1 MTVKIEKLIRN
12 GCVAVLYSPGFG
24 AGWSTWAS
32 EDAEALL
39 FDPQIAD
46 LVDQGA
52 VGWQEQAE
60 SIANIKYPDQYLG
73 GLQDLQVAWIPQGA
87 EFLVREYD
95 GSESIELKEKVAWWT
110 A

>member
-1 MTVKIEKLIRN
+1 MTAKIEKLIRD
-12 GCVAVLYSPGFG
+12 GRVAVLYSPGFG

-46 LVDQGA
+46 LVDRGA
-52 VGWQEQAE
+52 ADWQEQVE
-60 SIANIKYPDQYLG
+60 SIARIKYPDQYLG
-73 GLQDLQVAWIPQGA
+73 RLEDLRVSWIPQGA
-87 EFLVREYD
+87 EFLIREHD
-95 GSESIELKEKVAWWT
+95 GFESIELKEEVEWWT